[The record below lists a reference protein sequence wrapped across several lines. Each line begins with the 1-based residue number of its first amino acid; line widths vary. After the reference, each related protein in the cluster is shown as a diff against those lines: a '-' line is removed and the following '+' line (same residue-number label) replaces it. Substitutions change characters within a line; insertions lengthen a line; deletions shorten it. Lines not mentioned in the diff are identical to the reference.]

1 MSEENNQ
8 KLVDELSTEEAET
21 EIQEFDE
28 ETMFIEEEIFVDSPR
43 KFTFRSFLK
52 MSGITIIFLLVSAVI
67 MIIGLIVFY
76 YTAAEAIK
84 NVGFWLI
91 ITGVIVFLLTI
102 IFGFE
107 RIE

>member
-8 KLVDELSTEEAET
+8 VLAEDLSPEEV
-21 EIQEFDE
+21 EIEVQEFDE
-28 ETMFIEEEIFVDSPR
+28 ENMLIEEEIFVDSPR

-52 MSGITIIFLLVSAVI
+52 MSGITIILLLVSAVI
-67 MIIGLIVFY
+67 MLVGLIVFY
-76 YTAAEAIK
+76 YTAAETVK

-91 ITGVIVFLLTI
+91 ISGVIVFLLTI

>member
-1 MSEENNQ
+1 MPEENNQ
-8 KLVDELSTEEAET
+8 IPVDELSTEEDEIT
-21 EIQEFDE
+21 IQEFDE
-28 ETMFIEEEIFVDSPR
+28 ENMLIEEEIFVDSPR

-52 MSGITIIFLLVSAVI
+52 MSGITIIFLLVSAII
-67 MIIGLIVFY
+67 MLVGLIVFY
-76 YTAAEAIK
+76 YTIADPVK

-91 ITGVIVFLLTI
+91 IAGVIVFLLTI

>member
-8 KLVDELSTEEAET
+8 LLADDLSPEEIET
-21 EIQEFDE
+21 EVQEFDE
-28 ETMFIEEEIFVDSPR
+28 EDMLIEEEIFVDSPR

-52 MSGITIIFLLVSAVI
+52 MSGITIILLLVSAVI
-67 MIIGLIVFY
+67 MLVGLIVFY
-76 YTAAEAIK
+76 YTAAETIK

-91 ITGVIVFLLTI
+91 ISGVIVFLLTI